1 MKRIV
6 MTENSDDSNNSTT
19 VETSSS
25 KLLASKTLESEE
37 AAGTKFEGIVYWLT
51 ELHQS
56 LFLSIKQESCILCW
70 CYIYLNDIFA
80 KIQICKNIN
89 AINIIFSHDIC
100 LSD

>member
-56 LFLSIKQESCILCW
+56 SFFEYQAGIL
-70 CYIYLNDIFA
+70 YSLLVLHIFE
-80 KIQICKNIN
+80 
-89 AINIIFSHDIC
+89 
-100 LSD
+100 